1 MHYVNDFS
9 SLIFDIVHCES
20 ILPPSAW
27 TIPNVVYSYNIFNCI
42 VTGSTDDSKANTDQG
57 PDVDEEQS
65 KPNEAD
71 DAEEGNLEDEEGD
84 DEEGTGQQEQ
94 QGTQDNEDTGELDLP
109 DDLQL
114 DEEGDEG
121 NNGTLYQFR
130 FCCVVVAFASKSG
143 KFLEVSKLRQ
153 TSTNL
158 VFFFV
163 VCLTNKILL

>member
-1 MHYVNDFS
+1 M
-9 SLIFDIVHCES
+9 
-20 ILPPSAW
+20 
-27 TIPNVVYSYNIFNCI
+27 YSYRIFNCI

-57 PDVDEEQS
+57 PDVDEEQD

-71 DAEEGNLEDEEGD
+71 DAEEGNLEDEGGD

-94 QGTQDNEDTGELDLP
+94 QGTQDTEDTGELDLP

-114 DEEGDEG
+114 DEEGDEE

-130 FCCVVVAFASKSG
+130 FCCVVVPFTCKSG

-153 TSTNL
+153 TSTNS
-158 VFFFV
+158 VFFR
-163 VCLTNKILL
+163 CLFNK